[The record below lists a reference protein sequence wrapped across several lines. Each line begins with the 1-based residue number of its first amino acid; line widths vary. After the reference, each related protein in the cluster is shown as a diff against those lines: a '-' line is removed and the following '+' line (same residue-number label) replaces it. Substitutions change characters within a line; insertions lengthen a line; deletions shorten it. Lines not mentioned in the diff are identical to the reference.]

1 MKTVIESELIL
12 VLCNVVRWKWKSMAL
27 FSYDKQDVRHILKI
41 NGVIYGAISNETFRI
56 NHFWKTIWIS
66 IAMYGEFRILLIREF
81 DEWMYIWKTYLIIFV
96 NMFIYPFLISP
107 NKSKIYS
114 CRCNMYRSIVSIH
127 QMTWKKWIQLIGN
140 CINFQEAFV
149 KGYNMEWWI
158 DANCDKMEQI
168 PDAVKYI
175 FRIIL
180 KDVTNI

>member
-1 MKTVIESELIL
+1 MQCSTMKMKKYGII
-12 VLCNVVRWKWKSMAL
+12 
-27 FSYDKQDVRHILKI
+27 FYDKQDVRHILKI